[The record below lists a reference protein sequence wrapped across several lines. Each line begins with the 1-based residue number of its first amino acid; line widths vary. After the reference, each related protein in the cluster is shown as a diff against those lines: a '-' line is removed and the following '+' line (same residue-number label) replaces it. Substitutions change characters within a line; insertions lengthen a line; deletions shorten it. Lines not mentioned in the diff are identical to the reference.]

1 MLTVGNLLRFI
12 FLSFK
17 CSLMSAMTY
26 KKSFLI
32 QTIFMMIND
41 GFFMIFWGTIFNLQ
55 DGNLNGITM
64 QDILYAWS
72 IPTIAFGITYFLFGG
87 IDQLHYHIIEGGL
100 DSFLTQ
106 PKNVFLN
113 LATSRCDFSACGDF
127 VYGEIIAMI
136 AGQNLFGFLKIQ
148 FYALLA
154 TVVMVCAF
162 TIIRC
167 LAIWLGDVDSIA
179 RTYSYDFVINF
190 SSYPER
196 IFGKGTKFLTYTIIP
211 AAYIVY
217 IPARL
222 IENFELPLFLVL
234 LSAAS
239 ILIVITTKVFKQ
251 VLRKYESGNSM
262 SMRI

>member
-1 MLTVGNLLRFI
+1 MLTVVNLFRFM

-26 KKSFLI
+26 KKSFII

-55 DGNLNGITM
+55 GGNLNGIEM
-64 QDILYAWS
+64 QDVLYAWS
-72 IPTIAFGITYFLFGG
+72 IPTIAYGLTHFFFGG
-87 IDQLHYHIIEGGL
+87 IDNLHRYIVEGGL

-127 VYGEIIAMI
+127 IYGEIIAMI
-136 AGQNLFGFLKIQ
+136 AGGSFFGFLKIQ
-148 FYALLA
+148 FYAILA
-154 TVVMVCAF
+154 MVIMVCAF
-162 TIIRC
+162 TSIRC
-167 LAIWLGDVDSIA
+167 LAIWWGDVDSIV
-179 RTYSYDFVINF
+179 RTYSYDFLINF

-196 IFGKGTKFLTYTIIP
+196 IFGKGTKFLTYTIVP

-222 IENFELPLFLVL
+222 LERFELQLFLIFL
-234 LSAAS
+234 FAAS
-239 ILIVITTKVFKQ
+239 ILVVITTKLFKL
-251 VLRKYESGNSM
+251 VLRRYESGNSM
-262 SMRI
+262 SMRV